1 MRSLFLFLLPPQVS
15 HELRKYVPDFGHS
28 SFDCHYLRLS
38 TISGR
43 QLVGARRKSGM
54 RSVFF
59 PLGAHPRSIRLPL
72 CNTGSARVAKRE
84 MTGLTHI

>member
-15 HELRKYVPDFGHS
+15 HELRKYVPDLGHS

-43 QLVGARRKSGM
+43 QLVGARRKNGM

-59 PLGAHPRSIRLPL
+59 ALGHTRARSDSRFAIRAAPVWQ
-72 CNTGSARVAKRE
+72 NER
-84 MTGLTHI
+84 